1 MNRYFVCGDIGG
13 TKILLWLGQ
22 SIDDTTKVHLEHQ
35 YHSSNF
41 TSFSEV
47 LKDFLSKAKGCAPAT
62 ACFAVA
68 GPIAAQCSNLTNLP
82 WQIDAVKIT
91 EEFSIPNVKLIN
103 DFEAAALSIE
113 NLPEKDLEILQAGN
127 LQAQSM
133 KVVLGAGTGMGVAW
147 LIWQDNCYTPLSTE
161 AGHVDFAP
169 SNSLQD
175 NFLEFQRKKYGHVS
189 IERILSGSGLA
200 DTFNFLQ
207 TALNKNNQLIQTSIS
222 TNNAQMVTD
231 LALNR
236 KHPIAM
242 KALNLFIEIYG
253 AYAGN
258 LALTGLCH
266 GGVYLTGGI
275 APKIIDKLKEGNFV
289 KSFCSKGRYS
299 KMMKSFP
306 IHVVMN
312 PKIGVMGAMREIQ
325 RIESF
330 RS

>member
-1 MNRYFVCGDIGG
+1 MSGYFVCGDIGG

-22 SIDDTTKVHLEHQ
+22 SIDGTTKIHLEHQ
-35 YHSSNF
+35 YHSSSF

-47 LKDFLSKAKGCAPAT
+47 LKDFLSKTKGCAPVT

-68 GPIAAQCSNLTNLP
+68 GPIAAQRSNLTNLP
-82 WQIDAVKIT
+82 WLIDAVKIT

-103 DFEAAALSIE
+103 DFEAVALSIE
-113 NLPEKDLEILQAGN
+113 NLPEKDLEILQTGN

-147 LIWQDNCYTPLSTE
+147 LTWQDNCYTPLSTE

-189 IERILSGSGLA
+189 IERVLSGSGLA
-200 DTFNFLQ
+200 DTFNFMQ

-253 AYAGN
+253 TYAGN

-266 GGVYLTGGI
+266 GGVYLAGGI

-299 KMMKSFP
+299 KIMKNFP

-312 PKIGVMGAMREIQ
+312 PKIGVMGAMQEIQ
-325 RIESF
+325 RMKSC

>member
-1 MNRYFVCGDIGG
+1 MSKYFVCGDIGG

-22 SIDDTTKVHLEHQ
+22 SIDGTTKVHLEHQ
-35 YHSSNF
+35 YHSNNF
-41 TSFSEV
+41 ASFSEV
-47 LKDFLSKAKGCAPAT
+47 LKDFLSKAKKCSPIT

-68 GPIAAQCSNLTNLP
+68 GPVVAQRSNLTNLP
-82 WQIDAVKIT
+82 WRIDAEKIA

-113 NLPEKDLEILQAGN
+113 NLPEHDLEILQTGS
-127 LQAQSM
+127 LQPQSM

-147 LIWQDNCYTPLSTE
+147 LTWQGNCYIPHSTE

-169 SNSLQD
+169 TNALQD
-175 NFLEFQRKKYGHVS
+175 DFLEFQRKKFGHVS
-189 IERILSGSGLA
+189 IERVLSGSGLA

-207 TALNKNNQLIQTSIS
+207 TSLNKNSQLIQTNIS
-222 TNNAQMVTD
+222 VNNSLMVTD

-266 GGVYLTGGI
+266 GGIYVAGGI
-275 APKIIDKLKEGNFV
+275 APKIIDKLKEGNFI
-289 KSFCSKGRYS
+289 KSFCNKGRYS
-299 KMMKSFP
+299 NMMKSFP
-306 IHVVMN
+306 VHVVLN
-312 PKIGVMGAMREIQ
+312 PNIGVLGAMQEIQ
-325 RIESF
+325 RMKSCK
-330 RS
+330 S